1 MPGPRR
7 PYQMAEFKKEAKRR
21 AVPPCIILRADM
33 CRFGI
38 QLHACLHPDPW
49 LAQQAQL
56 HQDSTS
62 EAPLSRDEA
71 ILQSYCCQEFKPC
84 PALYPKTCQQE
95 DSKADTSTVLSFLF
109 SWTRREEFRGKEGR
123 NILGRKK
130 KKKKLAVEAAAERKA
145 ACPWDPPAQWVTRY
159 CMCCRSHQVLLLPAW

>member
-1 MPGPRR
+1 
-7 PYQMAEFKKEAKRR
+7 MAEFKKEAKRR
-21 AVPPCIILRADM
+21 AVPSCIILRADM

-49 LAQQAQL
+49 PAQQAQL

-84 PALYPKTCQQE
+84 PALYPKTCQRE
-95 DSKADTSTVLSFLF
+95 NSKADTSTVLSFLF
-109 SWTRREEFRGKEGR
+109 GWTRREEFRGKEGR
-123 NILGRKK
+123 NILGRK